1 MQQAIKASPKTG
13 SKIYL
18 LTGEDEFRK
27 IAYLNKLK
35 SDIIGDN
42 ADTFNYNLYYAKDT
56 TAEEIIRSLETF
68 SLTGSKKLVVLKDL
82 DALREEDRAVLVEYI
97 NSAVS
102 ANATL
107 VLISSKSC
115 AKTEKFLRK
124 ISSRIEKLVFSKL
137 QADKVVSWIIN
148 KFKQENKQIS
158 RRSAELVFDSA
169 QQDFGR
175 ISSMISQLLLF
186 IAEREKVIDDDI
198 LQFAD
203 IPLEGSTFGLLDSIN
218 EKDLRKSL
226 IILKGLFQS
235 GSSPVQILGLLT
247 WHITRIMA
255 VKRLLLKKVSRADMA
270 LSLKTGTYVLGRL
283 VSQASGVTLDRLK
296 SDLQALLETDLLIK
310 RSSIKGDYL
319 LEMLV
324 VKLSS

>member
-1 MQQAIKASPKTG
+1 MQQAIKAPPKIG

-42 ADTFNYNLYYAKDT
+42 ADSFNYNLYYAKDT

-186 IAEREKVIDDDI
+186 TAEREKVTDDDI

-255 VKRLLLKKVSRADMA
+255 VKRLLLKKVSRADIA

>member
-1 MQQAIKASPKTG
+1 MQQAIKAPPKTG

-186 IAEREKVIDDDI
+186 IAEREKVTDDDI

>member
-1 MQQAIKASPKTG
+1 MQQAIKAPPKIG

-186 IAEREKVIDDDI
+186 TAEREKVTDDDI

>member
-1 MQQAIKASPKTG
+1 MQQAIKAPPKIG

>member
-186 IAEREKVIDDDI
+186 IAEREKVTDDDI